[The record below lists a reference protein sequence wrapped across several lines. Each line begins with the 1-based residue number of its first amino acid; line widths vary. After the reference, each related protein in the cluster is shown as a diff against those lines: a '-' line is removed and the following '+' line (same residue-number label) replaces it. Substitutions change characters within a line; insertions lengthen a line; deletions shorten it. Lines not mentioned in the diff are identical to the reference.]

1 VSGAAAGRAARR
13 ARRLARAAACIAL
26 TLPLVGASPER
37 DPGKLRAGLFLYA
50 VPGMADPNFAETVVL
65 LVEHSSAGS
74 LGLVVNRPTREPL
87 RERLKLRELDRSDLK
102 FYWGGPVQPEAIL
115 ALVRASWPSESA
127 RVVVGD
133 VFVTGD
139 MDDVRAALR
148 DRDPGS
154 RLRVFS
160 GYAGWG
166 KGQLANEVRAGG
178 WALDRADARAIFS
191 PDVSELWYRVHR
203 ILERL
208 EARARW

>member
-1 VSGAAAGRAARR
+1 V
-13 ARRLARAAACIAL
+13 RRLAGLGACVAAA
-26 TLPLVGASPER
+26 LVSLGTSPDR

-87 RERLKLRELDRSDLK
+87 RERLKLRELDRSELK
-102 FYWGGPVQPEAIL
+102 LYWGGPVQPEAIL
-115 ALVRASWPSESA
+115 ALVRASSPSESA
-127 RVVVGD
+127 RAVVGD
-133 VFVTGD
+133 VFVTGE
-139 MDDVRAALR
+139 MDDVRGALR

-154 RLRVFS
+154 RLRVYS

-178 WALDRADARAIFS
+178 WVLDRADARAIFS